1 MGSKVQEPEVV
12 TRFVLLLCCD
22 IIYYFIGNSQF
33 VRTCYHTNWAQYR
46 QAPYTFEPA
55 NIDPNLCT
63 HIVYAF
69 GKVDGNNIAPYEW
82 NDLRTDGVEGMI
94 INYNGRLTY
103 NYIF

>member
-1 MGSKVQEPEVV
+1 MCLE
-12 TRFVLLLCCD
+12 
-22 IIYYFIGNSQF
+22 N
-33 VRTCYHTNWAQYR
+33 
-46 QAPYTFEPA
+46 TF
-55 NIDPNLCT
+55 
-63 HIVYAF
+63 IVYAF